1 MSFSTT
7 QTRLNRDGVVL
18 VTGGWG
24 MLGKAL
30 RQELATQGFTRVY
43 TPRRSELELLDTKAT
58 STYFS
63 QLRPNYVFHL
73 ASVVFGLLGNQRNQI
88 KAISE
93 NTILNHNVLLAAAE
107 AGVSKLFFAGTVA
120 SYPFPFPRL
129 PLTED
134 MLWQGSPHSGEFGYA
149 HAKRHALAYLEVFS
163 KEAGMEFLYGLLT
176 NLYGPEDRFD
186 DQNGHVIPSLIKK
199 TDAAK
204 ANGSDFS
211 VWGDG
216 AATRDFMYTQD
227 AARAIMIAFEAGCGI
242 ANICSGQSVS
252 IREAV
257 AALVAAARFEGNI
270 VWQLDKPVGVPAR
283 TVSDAVLQNLGFKPR
298 VGIEDGMR
306 LTWEWFQQHRESI
319 RV

>member
-1 MSFSTT
+1 
-7 QTRLNRDGVVL
+7 
-18 VTGGWG
+18 

-43 TPRRSELELLDTKAT
+43 TPRRSELELLNTKAT
-58 STYFS
+58 SDYFN

-73 ASVVFGLLGNQRNQI
+73 ASVVFGLLGNQRNQL

-107 AGVSKLFFAGTVA
+107 VGVSKLFFAGTVA

-134 MLWQGSPHSGEFGYA
+134 MLWQGSPHGGEFGYA
-149 HAKRHALAYLEVFS
+149 HSKRHALAYLEVLS

-199 TDAAK
+199 MDAAK
-204 ANGSDFS
+204 AKGANFA

-216 AATRDFMYTQD
+216 AATRDFMYRED
-227 AARAIMIAFEAGCGI
+227 AARAIVTAFEAGRGI
-242 ANICSGQSVS
+242 ANICTGRSVS
-252 IREAV
+252 IRETV
-257 AALVAAARFEGNI
+257 EALVAAAQFDGKV
-270 VWQLDKPVGVPAR
+270 VWEFDKPVGVPVR
-283 TVSDAVLQNLGFKPR
+283 SVSDSVLQSLGFTSR

-306 LTWEWFQQHRESI
+306 MTWKWFQQHRESI